1 MAELTA
7 KSPCEGLLP
16 FSTGSADLTELWP
29 DHMTLIAPYKGQED
43 ASSKALKTAHGVA
56 LPAIGGSEGDREVR
70 VIWFARGQS
79 LLIGPKADA
88 SLDATAAV
96 TELTDGW
103 AVVELK
109 GKGVADVLAR
119 LSPLDFRLSHF
130 PTGTSA
136 RTELKHMMAS
146 ITRTSDE
153 AFQIMVFRSMAA
165 TLVHDLKTAMEA
177 VAARG

>member
-1 MAELTA
+1 MAELIA

-29 DHMTLIAPYKGQED
+29 DHMTLIAPYKGKD
-43 ASSKALKTAHGVA
+43 IAAAAALKSAHGLD
-56 LPAIGGSEGDREVR
+56 LPLPGQSSGDAEAR
-70 VIWFARGQS
+70 VIWFSRGQS

-88 SLDATAAV
+88 TLEASAAV
-96 TELTDGW
+96 TDLTDGW
-103 AVVELK
+103 SVVELK
-109 GKGVADVLAR
+109 GKGIADVLAR
-119 LSPLDFRLSHF
+119 LSPMDFRLSQF
-130 PTGTSA
+130 PTGKSA

-146 ITRTSDE
+146 ITRTGDA